1 VLALHTLVLSC
12 VLASAS
18 SVSLQFDLT
27 CVFTFMLTACQ
38 VFSKTLTNAMKEIDQ
53 LRERVDAG
61 ELVPGLGA
69 KADAIC
75 NEALETF
82 STEASE
88 TQDKAMDTIFDSKV
102 GVYDLIGHKA

>member
-1 VLALHTLVLSC
+1 
-12 VLASAS
+12 
-18 SVSLQFDLT
+18 
-27 CVFTFMLTACQ
+27 MLTACQ